1 MFRHLIF
8 LYHICASLI
17 SPSERI
23 DRYPFQPFLIREEEI
38 RISFNHNRL
47 TQQTKTLHHN
57 SLRNTKLVITFCNVI
72 HYFYRAVVPEERESL
87 KSFVFLNRYPS
98 QPVLDYSGE
107 HNISI
112 TTNPYGFYLLFP
124 CYLLFRAYALP
135 KIRFPNQGR
144 SYTKLVRIR
153 V

>member
-1 MFRHLIF
+1 MYLFC
-8 LYHICASLI
+8 LYHPHQSSAQLL
-17 SPSERI
+17 PSERI
-23 DRYPFQPFLIREEEI
+23 NRYPFQPFLIREEEI

-124 CYLLFRAYALP
+124 CFLLFRAYTLP